1 MSQLVDPVLR
11 AIVRTLQTK
20 FKCHTVV
27 LYGSRARGLH
37 TETSD
42 YDVMGIRKSGP
53 KTRIAKYQNGFY
65 WDVFVYSEKDL
76 VKFESNAWVWKNPIL
91 IFEKNDYGKNF
102 LRRLSL
108 FFQRPFRPLPQFEIK
123 ALKVWSQKEMERCK
137 GTGIQA
143 LFRRSEFQA
152 AMIEHYFSI
161 RKKRF
166 YGPKE
171 GFAWLKKN
179 DPQTYKKIERALKN
193 PSSLS
198 ALQSAA
204 SRVYRK

>member
-1 MSQLVDPVLR
+1 MSQLIDPVLR
-11 AIVRTLQTK
+11 SIVHTLETK
-20 FKCHTVV
+20 FKCHTII

-37 TETSD
+37 SKTSD
-42 YDVMGIRKSGP
+42 YDVLGIRKSGS
-53 KTRIAKYQNGFY
+53 KTRIAKFQDGFY

-76 VKFESNAWVWKNPIL
+76 VKFESNAWTWKNPIL
-91 IFEKNDYGKNF
+91 IFEKGAYGKKF
-102 LRRLSL
+102 LQRLNI
-108 FFQRPFRPLPQFEIK
+108 FFKRPFKALPQFEIS
-123 ALKVWSQKEMERCK
+123 ALRVWAQKEMQRCE

-143 LFRRSEFQA
+143 LFRRAEFQA

-171 GFAWLKKN
+171 GFAWLEKN
-179 DPQTYKKIERALKN
+179 DPITYKKIERALKY
-193 PSSLS
+193 PTSLS

-204 SRVYRK
+204 ARVYR